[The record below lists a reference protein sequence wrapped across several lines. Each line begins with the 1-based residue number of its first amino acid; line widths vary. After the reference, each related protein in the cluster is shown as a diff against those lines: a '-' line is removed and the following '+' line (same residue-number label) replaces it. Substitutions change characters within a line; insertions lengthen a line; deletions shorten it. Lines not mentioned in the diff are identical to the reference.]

1 MASKKFFNNV
11 EIKSDIILNNETPN
25 TVPVVDATGKVK
37 SSAVTSTELGHISGV
52 TSAVQTQ
59 LDAKIPSSEKGAAN
73 GVATLDAG
81 GKIPTGQLPSYVD
94 DVLEYVNLAGFPAT
108 GETGKL
114 YVALDTNKTY
124 RWSGTVYVEISPSEV
139 NSVFGRT
146 GAVTAASGD
155 YTASQVTNTP
165 AGTIVATDVQTA
177 INELDSDVQ
186 TVQSNLNTHTG
197 ATTGAHA
204 ATAISYSN
212 GTSGLTA
219 VNTQAAIDEL
229 SERPKGSAGDIDETS
244 FAITN
249 NQTLAADVTGLI
261 FSNAVVRSFEA
272 LLSIQIDATSDLY
285 ETFKLHGIQRGTD
298 WQMSVEGVGDNSGL
312 AFSITTAGQVQY
324 TSTNVAGFLS
334 GTLKFRAIST
344 SV

>member
-1 MASKKFFNNV
+1 M
-11 EIKSDIILNNETPN
+11 
-25 TVPVVDATGKVK
+25 
-37 SSAVTSTELGHISGV
+37 
-52 TSAVQTQ
+52 
-59 LDAKIPSSEKGAAN
+59 
-73 GVATLDAG
+73 
-81 GKIPTGQLPSYVD
+81 
-94 DVLEYVNLAGFPAT
+94 
-108 GETGKL
+108 
-114 YVALDTNKTY
+114 DTNKTY